1 MKKASYSFV
10 YGIKTVC
17 CCFFLIKSME
27 NSSMF
32 FIFAMIFAKMAIL
45 YLLCFGGLW
54 KQNKIKR
61 YMKRRLTDFVML
73 LSVVVAMSMVSCNS
87 YKKVPYLQNS
97 RDLDT
102 LVQQAVVYEPV
113 IQPNDMINIV
123 VNSGQEPKAAMA
135 YNLTVS
141 RGNSSNSLTSQPAL
155 LDYIVDAKGFVDI
168 PNVGEVYLAGL
179 TISQAEDVILD
190 KIKGAFAVPPVVVVR
205 FVDYK
210 ISVLGEVKSPGIY
223 TSQDG
228 KINIFQALSQAGDL
242 TVHGQREN
250 IKIIREEKSGEKKVY
265 EVDLNDASLL
275 TSPLYYLQQND
286 VVYVTPNKRKAKGSD
301 IGSATSLWF
310 SGTSIAISLISL
322 LFNILN

>member
-1 MKKASYSFV
+1 MLL
-10 YGIKTVC
+10 
-17 CCFFLIKSME
+17 FFLIKSME

-45 YLLCFGGLW
+45 YLLCFGGFW

-102 LVQQAVVYEPV
+102 LIQQAVVYEPV
-113 IQPNDMINIV
+113 IQPGDMINIV
-123 VNSGQEPKAAMA
+123 VNSGQDPKAAMA

-205 FVDYK
+205 FVGYK
-210 ISVLGEVKSPGIY
+210 ISVLGEVKSPGTY
-223 TSQDG
+223 TSPDG

>member
-32 FIFAMIFAKMAIL
+32 FIFAIIFAKMAIL
-45 YLLCFGGLW
+45 YLLCFGGFW

-113 IQPNDMINIV
+113 IQPSDMINIV

-141 RGNSSNSLTSQPAL
+141 SNASSNSLTSQPAL

-210 ISVLGEVKSPGIY
+210 ISVLGEVKSPGTY

-286 VVYVTPNKRKAKGSD
+286 VVYVTPNKQKAKGSD

>member
-1 MKKASYSFV
+1 MLL
-10 YGIKTVC
+10 
-17 CCFFLIKSME
+17 FFLIKSME

-32 FIFAMIFAKMAIL
+32 FIFAKIFAKMAIL
-45 YLLCFGGLW
+45 YLLCFGGFW

-113 IQPNDMINIV
+113 IQPSDMINIV

-141 RGNSSNSLTSQPAL
+141 SNASSNSLTSQPAL

-210 ISVLGEVKSPGIY
+210 ISVLGEVKSPGRY

>member
-113 IQPNDMINIV
+113 IQPSDMINIV

>member
-113 IQPNDMINIV
+113 IQPNDMLSII
-123 VNSGQEPKAAMA
+123 VNSGQDQKAAMA

-141 RGNSSNSLTSQPAL
+141 SNASSNSLTSQPAL

>member
-1 MKKASYSFV
+1 
-10 YGIKTVC
+10 
-17 CCFFLIKSME
+17 ME

-45 YLLCFGGLW
+45 YLLCFGGFW

-102 LVQQAVVYEPV
+102 LVQQASVYEPV
-113 IQPNDMINIV
+113 IQPSDMINIV
-123 VNSGQEPKAAMA
+123 VNSGQDPKAAMA

-141 RGNSSNSLTSQPAL
+141 RGNSSNSLTSQQAL

-210 ISVLGEVKSPGIY
+210 ISVLGEVKSPGTY

>member
-1 MKKASYSFV
+1 
-10 YGIKTVC
+10 
-17 CCFFLIKSME
+17 
-27 NSSMF
+27 MF

-45 YLLCFGGLW
+45 YLLCFGGFW

-102 LVQQAVVYEPV
+102 LVQQASVYEPV
-113 IQPNDMINIV
+113 IQPSDMINIV

-210 ISVLGEVKSPGIY
+210 ISVLGEVKSPGTY

>member
-1 MKKASYSFV
+1 
-10 YGIKTVC
+10 
-17 CCFFLIKSME
+17 ME

-123 VNSGQEPKAAMA
+123 VNSGQDPKAAMA

>member
-1 MKKASYSFV
+1 
-10 YGIKTVC
+10 
-17 CCFFLIKSME
+17 ME

-45 YLLCFGGLW
+45 CLLCFGGFW

-61 YMKRRLTDFVML
+61 YMKRRLTNFVML

-102 LVQQAVVYEPV
+102 LVQQASVYEPV
-113 IQPNDMINIV
+113 IQPSDMINIV
-123 VNSGQEPKAAMA
+123 VNSGQDPKVAMA

-179 TISQAEDVILD
+179 TISQAEDVIQD

-210 ISVLGEVKSPGIY
+210 ISVLGEVKSPGTY

-242 TVHGQREN
+242 TVHGKREN

-310 SGTSIAISLISL
+310 SGTSITISLISL
-322 LFNILN
+322 LFNVIPNNN